1 MRLTATAAS
10 ILFAAITLSVTA
22 PAVSAPLRAQSHD
35 SETRSVPRIPDV
47 ARTAGQFT
55 TLLAAVDAAGL
66 TETLLGT
73 GPFTVFAPTD
83 DAFRRLPQGTVDDL
97 LRPQNR
103 DKLRQILTYH
113 VIAGRVT
120 AARAASVRS
129 AETVSGERV
138 RIRTEGGL
146 LRINEAAVRIADI
159 PARNGIVHVI
169 DRVLLPETTNRSSND
184 DDCPCRNRN
193 SGSRSN

>member
-1 MRLTATAAS
+1 MRFAS
-10 ILFAAITLSVTA
+10 AITFVVALALSGA
-22 PAVSAPLRAQSHD
+22 APLVTTPLLAQHD

-66 TETLLGT
+66 TETLLGA
-73 GPFTVFAPTD
+73 GPFTLFAPTD
-83 DAFRRLPQGTVDDL
+83 EAFRRLPQGTVEEL

-113 VIAGRVT
+113 VVSGRVT

-129 AETVSGERV
+129 AETVSGQRL
-138 RIRTEGGL
+138 RIRTEDGL
-146 LRINEAAVRIADI
+146 LRINDAAVRIADI

-169 DRVLLPETTNRSSND
+169 DRVLLPEATNRGNE

-193 SGSRSN
+193 NGSRSN

>member
-1 MRLTATAAS
+1 MRIRS
-10 ILFAAITLSVTA
+10 MLSF
-22 PAVSAPLRAQSHD
+22 VSALTLLSITTPVLSPLAAQHDAGRNTASRA
-35 SETRSVPRIPDV
+35 PNIPEV
-47 ARTAGQFT
+47 ARVAGQFT

-66 TETLLGT
+66 TETLIGR

-83 DAFRRLPQGTVDDL
+83 DAFNRLPRGTVDDL

-103 DKLRQILTYH
+103 DKLRQLLTYH

-138 RIRTEGGL
+138 RIREDNGL
-146 LRINEAAVRIADI
+146 LRINDAAVRIADI
-159 PARNGIVHVI
+159 PASNGIIHVI
-169 DRVLLPETTNRSSND
+169 DRVLMPDATTRSSD

-193 SGSRSN
+193 SGRAGS